1 MKSTLESLG
10 LPPKL
15 LSLTTGNKTEEVE
28 LQLESTEL
36 QGRINQVI
44 ARVGKAKFT
53 NQDDAQLVPGLYKD
67 YVERITSTLE
77 KTLALDG
84 SADETQNVAAARSGS
99 SATVTVAPLHPADGQ
114 LLLLPD
120 AASRRNAGIEGTL
133 KVCQAEG

>member
-67 YVERITSTLE
+67 FVEKITSKLRQHLHRAAKPAHRAKTLEAEQRAPRLSTPRMSTLE
-77 KTLALDG
+77 H
-84 SADETQNVAAARSGS
+84 Q
-99 SATVTVAPLHPADGQ
+99 
-114 LLLLPD
+114 
-120 AASRRNAGIEGTL
+120 
-133 KVCQAEG
+133 